1 MKTYKLFRQVCWFG
15 VSALIATGCTGNFDD
30 WNTNPHEAT
39 LEQMGMDGNKVS
51 AMYSASPEL
60 LNTATTMGV
69 YYRANHMD
77 EYTLS
82 NVQDMVSK
90 SYTTYDGHNII
101 PKRIFSAQLPDVE
114 DPIAVG
120 KQVIDY
126 IKKDKYGDNY
136 AEVSYNSATNEIIIG
151 YYPYHTSQL
160 RAKLM
165 DIINEDKRI
174 EQEKANTPP
183 VTTQQQQTVFTG
195 YNTSQSGEYDVGTY
209 NPTGMANTSS
219 GDVGSEGT
227 YNPTGR

>member
-1 MKTYKLFRQVCWFG
+1 
-15 VSALIATGCTGNFDD
+15 
-30 WNTNPHEAT
+30 
-39 LEQMGMDGNKVS
+39 
-51 AMYSASPEL
+51 
-60 LNTATTMGV
+60 MGV
-69 YYRANHMD
+69 FYRANHMD

-101 PKRIFSAQLPDVE
+101 PKRIFSAQFPDVE

-151 YYPYHTSQL
+151 YYPYPISQL
-160 RAKLM
+160 RNELM
-165 DIINEDKRI
+165 VMINEDKRI

-183 VTTQQQQTVFTG
+183 TPTTTQQVFTG
-195 YNTSQSGEYDVGTY
+195 YNTSQSGEYD
-209 NPTGMANTSS
+209 
-219 GDVGSEGT
+219 EGT
-227 YNPTGR
+227 YNPTGRR